1 MPEPRAVTGAVA
13 DAGPVRDFCDKHW
26 DTDVLP
32 LIHEHIRVPAVSPA
46 YDPDW
51 EAHGHLDRAV
61 DAAAA
66 WLRDV
71 PLPGLRVEV
80 LRAPGRTPLIFF
92 EVPGEGARSDE
103 TALFY
108 GHLDKQPEGDGW
120 TEGRTAWEP
129 AFDGTRLYGRG
140 GADDGYALPASVTA
154 VRALAEQ
161 GAARPRCVGVLEAG
175 EESGSPDLDHW
186 FAQLAPRIGE
196 VGLVVCLDSGA
207 GDYERLWLVTSLRG
221 ACGGTLDVRVLG
233 DGAHSGD
240 AGGVVP
246 SSFRVLRQLLDRLED
261 GATGTLRPSA
271 LHCEVPD
278 GRRAQTREAAAL
290 LGDQL
295 WGRFDWSGDASPVS
309 LDPAELLLNRAWRP
323 SLEVT
328 GADGLP
334 PVATAGN
341 VLRPHTRL
349 KLSLRLPPTVD
360 SAAAVAE
367 VGRLLEADPPYGASV
382 RFTPDQVL
390 ADGWHAPAELPWLSE
405 ALSAASRAC
414 FDGADVARIGQ
425 GGTIPLM
432 GRLTRQF
439 PEAQFLA
446 CGVLGPGANAHGPNE
461 SLHLPYARR
470 LTASLSLALN
480 AYALRDETAPS
491 SPSGVQGAGPAGA
504 R

>member
-1 MPEPRAVTGAVA
+1 MPEHIPAGVA
-13 DAGPVRDFCDKHW
+13 DAGPVRDFCDAQW
-26 DTDVLP
+26 ETEVLP
-32 LIHEHIRVPAVSPA
+32 LVRQHIRVPAVSPA

-51 EAHGHLDRAV
+51 ETHGHLDRAV
-61 DAAAA
+61 DEAAA
-66 WLRDV
+66 WLRNV

-80 LRAPGRTPLIFF
+80 LRASGRTPLIFF
-92 EVPGEGARSDE
+92 ELPGEGTRAQE
-103 TALFY
+103 TVLFY

-120 TEGRTAWEP
+120 TDGRTAWEP
-129 AFDGTRLYGRG
+129 VFDRDRLYGRG

-161 GAARPRCVGVLEAG
+161 GAARPRCVGVFEAG

-186 FAQLAPRIGE
+186 FALLAPRIGE

-221 ACGGTLDVRVLG
+221 SCGGTLDVRVLG

-261 GATGTLRPSA
+261 GATGSLRPKA
-271 LHCEVPD
+271 LHCEVPTA
-278 GRRAQTREAAAL
+278 RRAQTREAAAL
-290 LGDQL
+290 LGEQV
-295 WGRFDWSGDASPVS
+295 WGRFDWYGNASPVTD
-309 LDPAELLLNRAWRP
+309 DPEELLLNRAWRP

-328 GADGLP
+328 GADGMP
-334 PVATAGN
+334 PVVSAGN
-341 VLRPHTRL
+341 VLRPHTRV
-349 KLSLRLPPTVD
+349 KVSLRLPPTVD
-360 SAAAVAE
+360 SAAALSE
-367 VGRLLEADPPYGASV
+367 VGRILEADPPYGTSV
-382 RFTPDQVL
+382 RFTPDRVV
-390 ADGWHAPAELPWLSE
+390 ADGWHAPAEQPWLRT

-432 GRLTRQF
+432 GKLTRQF

-461 SLHLPYARR
+461 SLHVPYARR
-470 LTASLSLALN
+470 LTSSLSLILN
-480 AYALRDETAPS
+480 SYALRACAD
-491 SPSGVQGAGPAGA
+491 
-504 R
+504 

>member
-1 MPEPRAVTGAVA
+1 MPEQAVAGVAA
-13 DAGPVRDFCDKHW
+13 DAGPVREFCDTHW
-26 DTDVLP
+26 DTEVLP
-32 LIHEHIRVPAVSPA
+32 LIREHIRVPAVSPA

-51 EAHGHLDRAV
+51 KARGHLDRAV
-61 DAAAA
+61 DAAAE
-66 WLRDV
+66 WLRNV
-71 PLPGLRVEV
+71 PLPGLTVEV

-92 EVPGEGARSDE
+92 EAPGEGARRDE
-103 TALFY
+103 TVLFY

-120 TEGRTAWEP
+120 TEGRSAWEP

-140 GADDGYALPASVTA
+140 GADDGYALPAAVTA
-154 VRALAEQ
+154 VRALAAQ
-161 GAARPRCVGVLEAG
+161 GAARPRCVGVFESG

-246 SSFRVLRQLLDRLED
+246 STFRVLRQLLDRLED
-261 GATGTLRPSA
+261 SATGALRPAA
-271 LHCEVPD
+271 LHCAIPEE
-278 GRRAQTREAAAL
+278 RRAQTREAATL
-290 LGDQL
+290 LGDRVH
-295 WGRFDWSGDASPVS
+295 GRFDWYEDASPVTN
-309 LDPAELLLNRAWRP
+309 DPGDLLLNRAWRP

-334 PVATAGN
+334 PVASAGN
-341 VLRPHTRL
+341 VLRPHTRV

-360 SAAAVAE
+360 SAAAVTE
-367 VGRLLEADPPYGASV
+367 IGRLLEADPPYGTSV
-382 RFTPDQVL
+382 RFTPDRVL
-390 ADGWHAPAELPWLSE
+390 ADGWHAPPEPAWLGA

-432 GRLTRQF
+432 GKLTRQF

-461 SLHLPYARR
+461 SLHVPYARR
-470 LTASLSLALN
+470 LTASLSLTLN
-480 AYALRDETAPS
+480 AYALRAGPTSP
-491 SPSGVQGAGPAGA
+491 SPSGA
-504 R
+504 

>member
-1 MPEPRAVTGAVA
+1 MPEQVPAGVA
-13 DAGPVRDFCDKHW
+13 DAGPVRDFCDAQW
-26 DTDVLP
+26 ETEVLP
-32 LIHEHIRVPAVSPA
+32 LVRQHISVPAVSPA

-61 DAAAA
+61 DEAAA

-71 PLPGLRVEV
+71 PLHGLRVEV

-92 EVPGEGARSDE
+92 EVPGEGTPAQE
-103 TALFY
+103 TVLFY

-129 AFDGTRLYGRG
+129 VYDDPRLYGRG

-161 GAARPRCVGVLEAG
+161 GAARPRCVGVFEAG

-186 FAQLAPRIGE
+186 FTLLAPRIGE

-246 SSFRVLRQLLDRLED
+246 SSFRVLRRLLDRLED
-261 GATGTLRPSA
+261 GATGALRPDV

-278 GRRAQTREAAAL
+278 ERRAQTREAAAL
-290 LGDQL
+290 LGEQV
-295 WGRFDWSGDASPVS
+295 WGRFDWYGNASPVTD
-309 LDPAELLLNRAWRP
+309 DPEELLLNRAWRP

-328 GADGLP
+328 GADGIP
-334 PVATAGN
+334 PVASAGN
-341 VLRPHTRL
+341 VLRPHTRV
-349 KLSLRLPPTVD
+349 KVSLRLPPTVD
-360 SAAAVAE
+360 SAAALAE
-367 VGRLLEADPPYGASV
+367 VGRILEADPPYGTSV
-382 RFTPDQVL
+382 RFTPDRVV
-390 ADGWHAPAELPWLSE
+390 ADGWHAPAEQPWLRA

-432 GRLTRQF
+432 GKLTRQF

-461 SLHLPYARR
+461 SLHVPYARR
-470 LTASLSLALN
+470 LTSSLSLILN
-480 AYALRDETAPS
+480 DYALR
-491 SPSGVQGAGPAGA
+491 A
-504 R
+504 RPE